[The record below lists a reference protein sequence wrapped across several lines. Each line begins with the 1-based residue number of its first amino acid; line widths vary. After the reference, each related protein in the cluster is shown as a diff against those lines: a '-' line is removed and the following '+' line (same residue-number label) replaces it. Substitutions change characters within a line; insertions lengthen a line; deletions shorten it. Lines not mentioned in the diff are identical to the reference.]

1 PIECALRGT
10 HPSNHC
16 CLRSVYNSRAL
27 NINYPALTRRYTS
40 DVRRKLNG
48 LQARGIIADLYNF
61 FSAMDCSCSDILRAL
76 RLCSVVCVLCASGY
90 LLQDVLKSN
99 DEDLNFSQTFRLVFG
114 ACLTFVSLIGILV
127 IADFEYLQHLF
138 TYLFTL

>member
-1 PIECALRGT
+1 MSIVLFSGSKEEVA
-10 HPSNHC
+10 
-16 CLRSVYNSRAL
+16 
-27 NINYPALTRRYTS
+27 
-40 DVRRKLNG
+40 G

-61 FSAMDCSCSDILRAL
+61 FSTMDCSGNDLLRVL

-99 DEDLNFSQTFRLVFG
+99 DEDLNFPQTFRLVFG
-114 ACLTFVSLIGILV
+114 ASLTFISLIAILI

-138 TYLFTL
+138 TYLFIS